1 MAHLHNLRK
10 NQKPSFLD
18 GIGQKVRSVAEIV
31 GTAKGLYD
39 VGKGLYT
46 FGRMAAP
53 VITAF
58 KKIYKLIYIYMFG
71 KITKQH
77 VVNS

>member
-10 NQKPSFLD
+10 NQKPPFLD
-18 GIGQKVRSVAEIV
+18 GIGQVRSVAEIV

-53 VITAF
+53 VITA
-58 KKIYKLIYIYMFG
+58 LL
-71 KITKQH
+71 
-77 VVNS
+77 

>member
-10 NQKPSFLD
+10 NLKPSLLD

-31 GTAKGLYD
+31 GTANGLYD

-53 VITAF
+53 VITA
-58 KKIYKLIYIYMFG
+58 L
-71 KITKQH
+71 
-77 VVNS
+77 S